1 MQTEDRNNDK
11 VDWLAVIAR
20 SLTFICLDKA
30 NLREKS
36 IGEQAE
42 FLQNLGL
49 PRKDAAKLLNT
60 SVNSLQVLAS
70 LSRKK
75 KKGKRAKRN

>member
-20 SLTFICLDKA
+20 CLAFLSLDKA
-30 NLREKS
+30 NLREKPV
-36 IGEQAE
+36 GEQAM

-49 PRKDAAKLLNT
+49 PRKDAAKILNT
-60 SVNSLQVLAS
+60 SDDSLRVLAH
-70 LSRKK
+70 LAKK
-75 KKGKRAKRN
+75 KGGKRAKRR